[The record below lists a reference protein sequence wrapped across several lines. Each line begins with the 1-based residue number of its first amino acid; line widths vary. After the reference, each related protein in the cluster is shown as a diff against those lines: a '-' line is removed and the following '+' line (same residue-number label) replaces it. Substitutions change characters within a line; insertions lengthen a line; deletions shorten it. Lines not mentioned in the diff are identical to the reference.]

1 MTEVTRTHI
10 IPRLAQYFETQP
22 VKKVW
27 LFGSYARGEECAE
40 SDVDLL
46 VQFDYSQRIG
56 LRYFGMYEDLKSLLG
71 KSVDLVSEPYLKSFA
86 LPSVQK
92 EKVLVYE
99 RA

>member
-1 MTEVTRTHI
+1 MTESTRTQI

-27 LFGSYARGEECAE
+27 LFGSYARGEECE
-40 SDVDLL
+40 DSDVDLL
-46 VQFDYSQRIG
+46 VRLDYSQRIG

-71 KSVDLVSEPYLKSFA
+71 RSVDLVSEPFLHSFA
-86 LPSVQK
+86 ESSVNRD
-92 EKVLVYE
+92 KVLVYE

>member
-1 MTEVTRTHI
+1 MTEATRTQM
-10 IPRLAQYFETQP
+10 IPRLVRYFETQP

-27 LFGSYARGEECAE
+27 LFGSYARGEECDE

-46 VQFDYSQRIG
+46 VQLDYSQRIG

-71 KSVDLVSEPYLKSFA
+71 RSVDLVSEPFLKSFA
-86 LPSVQK
+86 SQTVNRD
-92 EKVLVYE
+92 KVLVYE

>member
-1 MTEVTRTHI
+1 M

-27 LFGSYARGEECAE
+27 LFGSYARGEECDD

-46 VQFDYSQRIG
+46 VRLDYSQRIG

-71 KSVDLVSEPYLKSFA
+71 RSVDLVSEPFLHSFA
-86 LPSVQK
+86 GQSVNRD
-92 EKVLVYE
+92 KVLVYE
-99 RA
+99 RT

>member
-1 MTEVTRTHI
+1 MTEATKTQM
-10 IPRLAQYFETQP
+10 IPRLVRYFETQP

-27 LFGSYARGEECAE
+27 LFGSYARGEECDE

-46 VQFDYSQRIG
+46 VQLDYSQRIG

-71 KSVDLVSEPYLKSFA
+71 KSVDLVSEPFLKSFA
-86 LPSVQK
+86 SLTVNRD
-92 EKVLVYE
+92 KVLVYE